1 MLEKFLTET
10 LKLAPRQMWGVEQMG
25 IYFKK
30 LFSAKGAKAV
40 IACLVAIAECFGLA
54 ILDTPTTPRGQELDL
69 TGYELVFEDEFE
81 GNALN
86 TDVWQYRGS
95 GPRRGG
101 FNAESQVK
109 VENGNMVITGDYQKN
124 GTYGEGWYTGM
135 VKLKER
141 YCKGYFEIR
150 CIVNA
155 GSGFWS
161 AFWIQAD
168 APYTASISKG
178 GPGGWEIDI
187 FESMSYDN
195 TFGRNSVS
203 QTVHCAGVD
212 GVQEGFQ
219 SRMLGDFYGKNIY
232 EEYNT
237 YGLEWND
244 EEYIFYING
253 VETCRTSFGNGVS
266 EVMEDVIVSLE
277 IPDEEKLA
285 KLDKDSYHTEFIV
298 DYVKIYQQK
307 LTPAE

>member
-1 MLEKFLTET
+1 MFEKFLRET
-10 LKLAPRQMWGVEQMG
+10 LKMAPRQVWGVEQIG
-25 IYFKK
+25 VYFKK

-40 IACLVAIAECFGLA
+40 IACVVAIAECIGLA
-54 ILDTPTTPRGQELDL
+54 ILDFPTTPRGQELDL
-69 TGYELVFEDEFE
+69 SGYTLVFEDEFE
-81 GNALN
+81 GNILN
-86 TDVWQYRGS
+86 TDVWQYRGN

-101 FNAESQVK
+101 FNAESQVR
-109 VENGNMVITGDYQKN
+109 VENGNMIITGDYQTD

-168 APYTASISKG
+168 SPYTASVSKG
-178 GPGGWEIDI
+178 GVGGCEIDI

-195 TFGRNSVS
+195 FIGKNSVA

-219 SRMLGDFYGKNIY
+219 SLRLGDFYGNNIY

-244 EEYIFYING
+244 DEYIFYING
-253 VETCRTSFGNGVS
+253 VETRRTSFGNGVS

-277 IPDEEKLA
+277 IPDAEKLEA
-285 KLDKDSYHTEFIV
+285 LDKENYSTEFVV
-298 DYVKIYQQK
+298 DYVKIYQPT
-307 LTPAE
+307 LTAVK

>member
-1 MLEKFLTET
+1 MFEKFLRET
-10 LKLAPRQMWGVEQMG
+10 LKMAPRQVWGVEQIG
-25 IYFKK
+25 VYFKK

-40 IACLVAIAECFGLA
+40 VACVVAIAECIGLA
-54 ILDTPTTPRGQELDL
+54 ILDTPTTPRGPELDL
-69 TGYELVFEDEFE
+69 SGYSLVFEDEFE

-101 FNAESQVK
+101 FNAESQVR
-109 VENGNMVITGDYQKN
+109 VENGNMIITGDYQSD

-135 VKLKER
+135 VKLRER

-150 CIVNA
+150 CKVNA

-168 APYTASISKG
+168 APYNASVSKG
-178 GPGGWEIDI
+178 GVGGAEIDI

-195 TFGRNSVS
+195 FIGKNSVS

-219 SRMLGDFYGKNIY
+219 SLMLGDFYGNNIY

-237 YGLEWND
+237 YGLEWTD

-253 VETCRTSFGNGVS
+253 VETRRTSFGNGVS

-277 IPDEEKLA
+277 IPEGEKLEA
-285 KLDKDSYHTEFIV
+285 LDKENYSTEFVV
-298 DYVKIYQQK
+298 DYVKIYQPT
-307 LTPAE
+307 LTAVK

>member
-1 MLEKFLTET
+1 MFEKFLRET
-10 LKLAPRQMWGVEQMG
+10 LKMAPRQMWGVEQMG
-25 IYFKK
+25 VYFKK

-40 IACLVAIAECFGLA
+40 IACIVAIAECFGLA
-54 ILDTPTTPRGQELDL
+54 ILDLPTTPRGQELDL
-69 TGYELVFEDEFE
+69 SSYALVFEDEFE

-109 VENGNMVITGDYQKN
+109 LEDGKMIMTGEYLED

-135 VKLKER
+135 LKLKER

-150 CIVNA
+150 CILNE

-168 APYTASISKG
+168 APYTASVSKG
-178 GPGGWEIDI
+178 GIGGAEIDI
-187 FESMSYDN
+187 MESYNDEN
-195 TFGRNSVS
+195 HKRYESVA
-203 QTVHCAGVD
+203 QTIHCAGVN
-212 GVQEGFQ
+212 GETEGYQ
-219 SRMLGDFYGKNIY
+219 SERLGYYTGNNIH

-237 YGLEWND
+237 YGLMWTD
-244 EEYIFYING
+244 DEYIFYVNG
-253 VETCRTSFGNGVS
+253 VETCRSSFGNGVS
-266 EVMEDVIVSLE
+266 EVFEDVIVSLE

-285 KLDKDSYHTEFIV
+285 GLDKENYKTEFIV
-298 DYVKIYQQK
+298 DYVKIYQPK
-307 LTPAE
+307 LTAVD

>member
-135 VKLKER
+135 VKLRER

-178 GPGGWEIDI
+178 GVGGCEIDI

-285 KLDKDSYHTEFIV
+285 KLDKESYHTEFIV
-298 DYVKIYQQK
+298 DYVKIYQPK
-307 LTPAE
+307 MTAVN